1 MWLTLTA
8 NNYHGRMATT
18 TATPSQHSS
27 CLHLRSPCNI
37 CITHVWKVMTL
48 MVELSYDVLELEWA
62 TRLTPP
68 IVGLQ
73 SNPDNALHNPG
84 QKIIVR

>member
-1 MWLTLTA
+1 
-8 NNYHGRMATT
+8 
-18 TATPSQHSS
+18 
-27 CLHLRSPCNI
+27 
-37 CITHVWKVMTL
+37 MTL